1 MTAYSSA
8 SLFTLPW
15 LRSHG
20 PIEARGISH
29 APRGPVCSFRGCEA
43 TAPLKR
49 CSPCC
54 GPPECRLP
62 WLRSHG
68 PIEAAPDSTP
78 SAALTSA
85 ATSTTPPVSPSV
97 LLDTKSDFDKKAAG
111 MTNGTVPTFTGI
123 ATASAKVNGY
133 RVHTESGQ
141 TPTLLGTALVTTA
154 NNAIALAREHC
165 RHRARRHSRRAAET

>member
-1 MTAYSSA
+1 MKRVRKT
-8 SLFTLPW
+8 LLPW

-20 PIEARGISH
+20 PIEA
-29 APRGPVCSFRGCEA
+29 APAAKRLANCVC
-43 TAPLKR
+43 
-49 CSPCC
+49 
-54 GPPECRLP
+54 LP
-62 WLRSHG
+62 WPRSQG

-85 ATSTTPPVSPSV
+85 ATNTTPPVSPSV
-97 LLDTKSDFDKKAAG
+97 LLDTKSDFDKKADG

-141 TPTLLGTALVTTA
+141 TPTPLGTALVTTA

-165 RHRARRHSRRAAET
+165 RHRARRHSLRAAGT